1 MQKKLV
7 LTLLLAALAAGGAFA
22 QMGMS
27 AGGGLLFDL
36 SGNNGI
42 KMEDY
47 YEGTR
52 NTSIG
57 AFAFL
62 DFTYAEA
69 NLYLAYGSLANVVIV
84 AGDKQDIDSDFNLN
98 AMQFGFSILV
108 KYPIDMGGFTLFP
121 LFGID
126 YNAVLS
132 VKDKEG
138 NKIDGGMVGDLFS
151 QFGFLAGAGADI
163 KLSGSLFVRLEG
175 LLHIRLPSK
184 TMSDSV
190 KGLDDVKAT
199 LGFGPQI
206 KIAIGYG
213 F

>member
-1 MQKKLV
+1 MHRKLV
-7 LTLLLAALAAGGAFA
+7 LALLLAVFAAGGAFA
-22 QMGMS
+22 QVGMS

-42 KMEDY
+42 KMDDY

-57 AFAFL
+57 AFAFF
-62 DFTYAEA
+62 DVTYAEID
-69 NLYLAYGSLANVVIV
+69 LYLAYGSLASVAII
-84 AGDKQDIDSDFNLN
+84 AGDKQDINSDYNLS
-98 AMQFGFSILV
+98 AMQFGFSILG
-108 KYPIDMGGFTLFP
+108 KYPVDMGQFTIFP

-138 NKIDGGMVGDLFS
+138 NKIDGSTVGDMYS

-184 TMSDSV
+184 TVSDSV
-190 KGLDDVKAT
+190 KEVDSVKAT